1 MRRPSAGVRARLTA
15 VHAAIFVAAMALVLG
30 VSYTVM
36 GAHLERTLAP
46 ALAEDM
52 LGRLSTA
59 YWLALVGAALL
70 AVGVGWLAAGRAL
83 APLHAAMEAQR
94 RFVANASHE
103 LRSPLT
109 VIRTEADVTLA
120 DPDASVADL
129 RRMGHEI
136 LAATEET
143 DALLESLML
152 LARSQ
157 RGLTAATPVSL
168 PAVVR
173 EAATRA
179 PGRLD
184 VAVADATVEGDA
196 LLLRRLVANLLD
208 NAARH
213 GAPGGRTRVRGGRD
227 GASAWLEVASDGAV
241 IAPAA
246 LARLTQPFERLGRT
260 GDARGAGLGLSIV
273 QAIAEAHRGALAL
286 TAPSEGGLRV
296 RVTLPAAPAIRRD
309 DLPMTTMAQSSR
321 RLVASG

>member
-15 VHAAIFVAAMALVLG
+15 LHAGIFVAATALVLG

-36 GAHLERTLAP
+36 GAHLERTLPP

-52 LGRLSTA
+52 LGRLSVS

-70 AVGVGWLAAGRAL
+70 AIGVGWVAAGRAL

-157 RGLTAATPVSL
+157 RGGKRALQ
-168 PAVVR
+168 VR
-173 EAATRA
+173 PHDR
-179 PGRLD
+179 
-184 VAVADATVEGDA
+184 VGDA
-196 LLLRRLVANLLD
+196 QDDR
-208 NAARH
+208 
-213 GAPGGRTRVRGGRD
+213 
-227 GASAWLEVASDGAV
+227 
-241 IAPAA
+241 
-246 LARLTQPFERLGRT
+246 
-260 GDARGAGLGLSIV
+260 
-273 QAIAEAHRGALAL
+273 HRGD
-286 TAPSEGGLRV
+286 EDRGV
-296 RVTLPAAPAIRRD
+296 HRREPD
-309 DLPMTTMAQSSR
+309 AHAGRGPPHSR
-321 RLVASG
+321 